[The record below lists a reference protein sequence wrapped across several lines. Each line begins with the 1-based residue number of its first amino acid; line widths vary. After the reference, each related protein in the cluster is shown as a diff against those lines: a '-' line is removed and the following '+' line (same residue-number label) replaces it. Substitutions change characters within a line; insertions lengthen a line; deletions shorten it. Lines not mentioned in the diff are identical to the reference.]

1 MKNNK
6 LVAAVIGM
14 GEGFR
19 HIKAF
24 KENTTN
30 YSLEALCDIDPE
42 KKPRKENRV
51 YYIE

>member
-30 YSLEALCDIDPE
+30 
-42 KKPRKENRV
+42 
-51 YYIE
+51 